1 MYKVVGDVLSSEKI
15 QQLRQI
21 MGLTQTE
28 LGRVMGYDLRNWQ
41 RKETSAGDVS
51 QYNASNLTI
60 GESNFLLLLADAHP
74 DYKLKN
80 FSVKDNL
87 TNVWAAVPES
97 GQVVAQLRK
106 DLGLKQ
112 QEIAELF
119 GYSLN
124 GWKSKQKPSNS
135 ASLKVGE
142 YNFMMLLAGT
152 HPAMRIESKE

>member
-1 MYKVVGDVLSSEKI
+1 MYKVVGDIISNEKI
-15 QQLRQI
+15 QQLRQE

-41 RKETSAGDVS
+41 RKETSADDVS
-51 QYNASNLTI
+51 QYNASSLTI

-74 DYKLKN
+74 AYKLKN
-80 FSVKDNL
+80 FSVKKNL
-87 TNVWAAVPES
+87 NDVWGAEPEN

-142 YNFMMLLAGT
+142 YNFMMLLAGN
-152 HPAMRIESKE
+152 HPAMRIESRE